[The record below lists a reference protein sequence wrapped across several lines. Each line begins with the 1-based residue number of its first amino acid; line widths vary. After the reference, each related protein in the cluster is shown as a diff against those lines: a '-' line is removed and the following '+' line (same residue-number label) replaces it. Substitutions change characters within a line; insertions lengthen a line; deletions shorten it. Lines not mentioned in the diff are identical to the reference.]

1 MRLLG
6 IVDAIESTILD
17 AKRAPFS
24 QNKIVLEEK
33 VILDLLHKLKTA
45 IETEGRSITDK
56 MGNLDQVVT
65 QHLSAPAVRPDLQN
79 HPDSHAAKKYA
90 SDIKAGAD
98 KYAMEILSQLEL
110 LTTRIHNQILNG
122 KEKLKK

>member
-6 IVDAIESTILD
+6 IIDAIESTILD

-24 QNKIVLEEK
+24 QNKIILEEK
-33 VILDLLHKLKTA
+33 VILELLHKLKTA

-65 QHLSAPAVRPDLQN
+65 QHLSAPP
-79 HPDSHAAKKYA
+79 
-90 SDIKAGAD
+90 
-98 KYAMEILSQLEL
+98 
-110 LTTRIHNQILNG
+110 
-122 KEKLKK
+122 

>member
-6 IVDAIESTILD
+6 IIDAIESTILD

-24 QNKIVLEEK
+24 QTKIVLEEK
-33 VILDLLHKLKTA
+33 VILELLHKLKTA

-65 QHLSAPAVRPDLQN
+65 QHLTGQPARADLQN
-79 HPDSHAAKKYA
+79 HPDASAAKKYA
-90 SDIKAGAD
+90 NEIKAGAD
-98 KYAMEILSQLEL
+98 KYALEILSQLEL

>member
-6 IVDAIESTILD
+6 IIDAIESTILD

-24 QNKIVLEEK
+24 QTKIVLEEK
-33 VILDLLHKLKTA
+33 VILELLHKLKTA

-65 QHLSAPAVRPDLQN
+65 QHLSVPPVRADLQN
-79 HPDSHAAKKYA
+79 HPDTHGAKKYA
-90 SDIKAGAD
+90 NEIKAGAD
-98 KYAMEILSQLEL
+98 KYALEILSQLEL